1 MNINEEQEKYISII
15 KKCFER
21 KNPSID
27 CLDDFDW
34 LYEDEEIT
42 SNFEIKT
49 GSTKVVLIPININT
63 NYVYKIPVLG
73 MFDVHFIND
82 DYDEK
87 IDEGYEYFSR
97 FDPEGHN
104 DFCAI
109 EVDRCYDICKVGYGN
124 LIAKEYYYGKISND
138 IPIYIQEKALIYY
151 DAFDGDALRTEE
163 EIASVKNVTSSFFNF
178 DEYFNCIPDKWIADL
193 ISAIGI
199 EETIEFFDFLI
210 DASYNNDLHEA
221 NIGYIKGKPV
231 LVDYSGFIYQ
241 WGWEEDYED

>member
-1 MNINEEQEKYISII
+1 MNINEEQKKYISII

-21 KNPSID
+21 KNPSIN

-34 LYEDEEIT
+34 LYEDKEIT
-42 SNFEIKT
+42 SNFEIGT
-49 GSTKVVLIPININT
+49 GSTKVVLIPINANT
-63 NYVYKIPVLG
+63 NYVYKIPILG

-87 IDEGYEYFSR
+87 IDEDYESFSR
-97 FDPEGHN
+97 FDPDGHN

-109 EVDRCYDICKVGYGN
+109 EVDRCYDICKVGYGD

-138 IPIYIQEKALIYY
+138 IPIYIQEKATIY
-151 DAFDGDALRTEE
+151 DKIFDGDILRTKE
-163 EIASVKNVTSSFFNF
+163 EITSVKNVTSSFFNF
-178 DEYFNCIPDKWIADL
+178 DEYFNCIPDRWIADL
-193 ISAIGI
+193 IAAIGI

-210 DASYNNDLHEA
+210 DASYNNDLHQA